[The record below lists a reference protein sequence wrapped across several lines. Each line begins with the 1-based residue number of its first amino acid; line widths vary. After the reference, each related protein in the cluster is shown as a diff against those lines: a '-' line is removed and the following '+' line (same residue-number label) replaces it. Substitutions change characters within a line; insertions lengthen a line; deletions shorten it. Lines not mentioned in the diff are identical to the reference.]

1 MGFMKKLAVIFGL
14 MLLAFI
20 LLSIDLVKLVEIL
33 LLLDVGTYLSAL
45 LLLVVLIFSKGIK
58 WKLVLN
64 SQGFKIPV
72 FDAVKYFLIGF
83 FFSAVTPGRV
93 GEVTRAVYIRKKA
106 GLPLA
111 LSSVVLDKLIDII
124 LLVVFAFTASI
135 AFIFVYN
142 MQIFPAEVFLIAALL
157 LAVAIFFL
165 FNEKYLKIIARPVF
179 HMLVPEEMK
188 GKLST
193 SFSEFFSSLKIIFN
207 NKKKFLYSV
216 LFGVLFWFFAVVFS
230 FMLAN
235 SIGIRISIEF
245 MFLVYPLLALS
256 DIIPI
261 SVSGLGTREAIA
273 VFLFSLLALSAEQAV
288 AFSLLLFLTGYLLV
302 AFVGY
307 LFFISEPIELK
318 TLIKPN
324 N

>member
-207 NKKKFLYSV
+207 N
-216 LFGVLFWFFAVVFS
+216 
-230 FMLAN
+230 
-235 SIGIRISIEF
+235 
-245 MFLVYPLLALS
+245 
-256 DIIPI
+256 
-261 SVSGLGTREAIA
+261 
-273 VFLFSLLALSAEQAV
+273 
-288 AFSLLLFLTGYLLV
+288 
-302 AFVGY
+302 
-307 LFFISEPIELK
+307 
-318 TLIKPN
+318 
-324 N
+324 